1 MRLSPKSKAGK
12 WRLAVLFSILL
23 GILFYAYVPA
33 AYHYAI
39 YRPAKGDF
47 IFQSL
52 PRIDLVEAI
61 EGASRSRYSH
71 VGLVIDKDGSWHVR
85 EAISTVRDTPLYL
98 WILRGRGRNFDVY
111 QLKPE
116 FSKNI
121 APMIEASK
129 KYLGRPYDFRYRLD
143 DEFIYCSELLYKA
156 YFDVTGVHMGALKKL
171 GQLDWKPY
179 AKTIEKYENGPVPLE
194 RDMITPIDL
203 AKANELRWVYG
214 NY

>member
-1 MRLSPKSKAGK
+1 MLTYPPP
-12 WRLAVLFSILL
+12 I
-23 GILFYAYVPA
+23 ITYARYS
-33 AYHYAI
+33 
-39 YRPAKGDF
+39 PAKGDF

-61 EGASRSRYSH
+61 EGATNSKYSH
-71 VGLVIDKDGSWHVR
+71 VGLVIDKDGAWYVR
-85 EAISTVRDTPLYL
+85 EAITTVRDTPLYL

-116 FSKNI
+116 FRRNI
-121 APMIEASK
+121 DPMIEASK

-143 DEFIYCSELLYKA
+143 DDFIYCSELLYKA
-156 YFDVTGVHMGALKKL
+156 YFDATGVHLGTLKKL

-179 AKTIEKYENGPVPLE
+179 AKTIEKYEHGPVPLE
-194 RDMITPIDL
+194 RDMISPIDL
-203 AKANELRWVYG
+203 SKANELRWVYG